1 MPKKILLPAAVVLV
15 VLVFWMWSGTGAVKA
30 LPKFSSQNLDGQGVT
45 SSIFVG
51 KKLTMVNVW
60 ATWCPPCVQEMPGLG
75 NLARSM
81 PGKTQLVGL
90 LMDSGSPGAIQKAQS
105 ILATSKAD
113 FSQICISEEM
123 VPFLKTVNVIPTT
136 FFVDSRGRIIAAPI
150 VGARSEQQY
159 RAEIEKTLKK
169 LR

>member
-1 MPKKILLPAAVVLV
+1 MPKKILLPAAAVLV
-15 VLVFWMWSGTGAVKA
+15 VLALWMWGGTGAAKTF
-30 LPKFSSQNLDGQGVT
+30 PKFSSQDIEGQGVT
-45 SSIFVG
+45 SGIFIG
-51 KKLTMVNVW
+51 EKLTMVNVW

-81 PGKTQLVGL
+81 PERTQLVGL
-90 LMDSGSPGAIQKAQS
+90 LLDSGNPGAILKAQS
-105 ILATSKAD
+105 IITAARAD
-113 FSQICISEEM
+113 FSQICVSEEM
-123 VPFLKTVNVIPTT
+123 SPFLKTVKAIPTT
-136 FFVDSRGRIIAAPI
+136 FFVDSRGRIAAAPI

>member
-1 MPKKILLPAAVVLV
+1 MPKKILLPAAVVLI
-15 VLVFWMWSGTGAVKA
+15 VLAWWMWGGTGAAKA
-30 LPKFSSQNLDGQGVT
+30 FPKFSSQNLDEQGVT
-45 SSIFVG
+45 SSIFIG
-51 KKLTMVNVW
+51 KKLTMINVW

-81 PGKTQLVGL
+81 PERTQLVGL
-90 LMDSGSPGAIQKAQS
+90 LLDAWSPGAIQKAQS
-105 ILATSKAD
+105 ILTAARAD

-123 VPFLKTVNVIPTT
+123 IPFLKTVSVIPTT

-150 VGARSEQQY
+150 MGARSEQQY